1 MNRAMRRA
9 SEKEGRRLQKQE
21 WNEFKDVT
29 IEAIK
34 KHWKFNPESK
44 FRPDAVY
51 QNNKFIVQ
59 IFVSQI
65 RNGRRYKKIMI
76 RRSDSEPIYSWQD
89 LFRIKNELF
98 GEEKE
103 AIQFFPKKS
112 ELIDQANLYWLWI
125 EEN

>member
-9 SEKEGRRLQKQE
+9 SEKEGRRLQKLE
-21 WNEFKDVT
+21 WNDFNDVT

-34 KHWKFNPESK
+34 KHWKLNPESN

-51 QNNKFIVQ
+51 QNNKYIVQ
-59 IFVSQI
+59 VFVSQI

>member
-9 SEKEGRRLQKQE
+9 SEKEGRRLQKLE
-21 WNEFKDVT
+21 WNDFNDVT

-34 KHWKFNPESK
+34 KHWKLNPESN

-51 QNNKFIVQ
+51 QNNKYIVQ
-59 IFVSQI
+59 VFVSQI

-98 GEEKE
+98 GDEKE